1 MRFFLIGRLK
11 IAVISNDGDRRTRC
25 FFHPAVEPEVST
37 VGVGLL
43 RNTQSLIGCK
53 VCVIFNL
60 EYLNKLSSVLVIK
73 VNGADLCRFLVN
85 RIEGNVSGYS
95 GVAVNGN
102 KVSVFVLV
110 CPVIKN
116 HAICRIACC
125 LSGIGSNGR
134 DSYSFIIEES
144 VGHVASVLKL
154 SVNRTGLLH
163 PSNGIIVIFSSIGCG
178 VGEHS
183 GLSVLA
189 HFTLAGAVL
198 CNVLVP
204 GLEGVFIGCVL
215 IGRLTKLLKVRNGN
229 LVSVMVC
236 FGIGHIVAV
245 TVFPDKVDGILDI

>member
-1 MRFFLIGRLK
+1 MGI
-11 IAVISNDGDRRTRC
+11 VVVD
-25 FFHPAVEPEVST
+25 
-37 VGVGLL
+37 LL

-53 VCVIFNL
+53 VGVIGNL
-60 EYLNKLSSVLVIK
+60 DNLNKLGSVIVIK
-73 VNGADLCRFLVN
+73 VNGADLGGFLIN
-85 RIEGNVSGYS
+85 RIEGNASGYS

-110 CPVIKN
+110 CPVVKN
-116 HAICRIACC
+116 HAVCRVAWF
-125 LSGIGSNGR
+125 LNGIGSNGR
-134 DSYSFIIEES
+134 NSYFFIIEES
-144 VGHVASVLKL
+144 VSHVVAVLDFA
-154 SVNRTGLLH
+154 VNRTGLLH

-236 FGIGHIVAV
+236 FGIGYIVAV
-245 TVFPDKVDGILDI
+245 TVFPDKVDGVLDI